1 MQRYSIRTGVIASP
15 RKRGRL
21 STRCSLFRR
30 LHLFSC
36 RQRECHHRRRS
47 KSRGRL
53 FEREPPTGWSK
64 RLQKMR
70 SEAHC
75 PGLPT
80 VDYFTTSPGGI
91 PTPTGRIP
99 YPCSVASVGG
109 FLRSQPNF
117 RGAHSL
123 CLYGDTGW
131 WLASRWQPPPWLCR
145 LLANRIRHQKQLSQF
160 PVRVLA
166 LSALPAVSCSA
177 THKQM
182 KERVRT

>member
-1 MQRYSIRTGVIASP
+1 MINTPLSCDADAEWAARSRGNLTSSGAGGNTPTRNVLYPFCRART
-15 RKRGRL
+15 
-21 STRCSLFRR
+21 STREMEGKVGS
-30 LHLFSC
+30 
-36 RQRECHHRRRS
+36 
-47 KSRGRL
+47 GV
-53 FEREPPTGWSK
+53 
-64 RLQKMR
+64 
-70 SEAHC
+70 HC

-80 VDYFTTSPGGI
+80 VDYSTTSPGGI